1 MLKSG
6 SPYSNISLKQET
18 EFLSFFPFYRL
29 VGEGNKKSNFT
40 HGNRSFTWAF
50 QPHVEKANKWLQ
62 EKTQRR
68 NEIKVTGSTTKQKY
82 NQIVCLG
89 EENVVLKG
97 IFTPLKKIKKSTENV
112 KESK

>member
-1 MLKSG
+1 MKSKLLG
-6 SPYSNISLKQET
+6 P
-18 EFLSFFPFYRL
+18 P
-29 VGEGNKKSNFT
+29 
-40 HGNRSFTWAF
+40 
-50 QPHVEKANKWLQ
+50 
-62 EKTQRR
+62 
-68 NEIKVTGSTTKQKY
+68 TKQKY